1 MFQHI
6 VGSLCKMLSTRVF
19 ELQPHLQTE
28 LLSQCSGVVLVY
40 GRWWRVRVGSQSEV
54 TAAHRGHGSDR
65 AGSSACASYNHLQKL
80 QHKLHTGHFCCSL
93 PGEHENTP
101 KIKPLNPFFPP
112 SPPACF
118 LPFSCLLV
126 QRCCSRHT
134 HPHSAASLFDPEKF
148 SSALLMVLQCP
159 PKSHTPLTVKHYWQG
174 EKEIK
179 VTVFKMISAALFL
192 KDN

>member
-1 MFQHI
+1 MFSNSSHTSKQNCCHN
-6 VGSLCKMLSTRVF
+6 VRVLCWFMADDGGSGWEVRARSPLPTEVTGR
-19 ELQPHLQTE
+19 TE
-28 LLSQCSGVVLVY
+28 L
-40 GRWWRVRVGSQSEV
+40 
-54 TAAHRGHGSDR
+54 AAQL
-65 AGSSACASYNHLQKL
+65 CASYNHLQKL

-159 PKSHTPLTVKHYWQG
+159 PKSHTPLTVKHY
-174 EKEIK
+174 
-179 VTVFKMISAALFL
+179 
-192 KDN
+192 